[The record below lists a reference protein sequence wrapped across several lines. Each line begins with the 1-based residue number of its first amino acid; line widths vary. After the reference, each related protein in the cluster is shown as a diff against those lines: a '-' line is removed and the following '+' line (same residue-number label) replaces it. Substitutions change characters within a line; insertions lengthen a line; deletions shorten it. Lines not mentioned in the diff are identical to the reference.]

1 MSSKLLLY
9 RTVFS
14 EKNISCDR
22 DALWAT
28 ISLKSNLELFH
39 PFCKKNNIIRWSR
52 EHSIDQIEYLNGLIF
67 QREFFEWK
75 ENKGY
80 KLYIHQIG
88 KPKSRVEWKIKG
100 DSYKSIINISVSPY
114 LFNSG
119 NKYLNVLPYYLIT
132 RPFLLSYLESVT
144 SGLKYFLEQGK
155 TVTKNQYGKH
165 IWFS

>member
-1 MSSKLLLY
+1 MLY
-9 RTVFS
+9 RSVSF
-14 EKNISCDR
+14 EQCISCDIISF
-22 DALWAT
+22 WGV
-28 ISLKSNLELFH
+28 ISLPSNLDLFH
-39 PFCKKNNIIRWSR
+39 PFCKKNTVIKWSK
-52 EHSIDQIEYLNGLIF
+52 ENSIDQIEYLNGLIF
-67 QREFFEWK
+67 QREFFEWEK
-75 ENKGY
+75 YKGY

-132 RPFLLSYLESVT
+132 RPFLLSYLKSVT

-155 TVTKNQYGKH
+155 TVTKNKYGKH